1 MQSRKIVAEQRVTGL
16 ELLGC
21 VAGEK
26 IETENQNQSCRLY
39 LEVAT
44 DFVSIWGSGLP
55 DVHGLHGV
63 WRYVCVG

>member
-1 MQSRKIVAEQRVTGL
+1 
-16 ELLGC
+16 